1 MNPMNLT
8 NEQMMIAAAGVLA
21 LAFLIAWLL
30 SLRTS
35 ARLRVEN
42 AAAIQRQDA
51 LRVEKEQAVANAQKL
66 HEQDSRNWQEK
77 LRLLNDAHEREKREQ
92 ENRWNE
98 SRKAMVEQFK
108 TLATDTLTERSKQL
122 KQANGEQMDA
132 IIKPLQKQLEG
143 LGKAVA
149 DAREAESKN
158 KASLDAVIREM
169 MKQTQKIGT
178 DAVNLTHALK
188 GDSKKQGDWGEMILE
203 QMLENSGLKRGE
215 HYVIQEEVRD
225 EDNHRLRPDVVVR
238 FPRERS
244 VIIDSKVSLTAYA
257 RYMAADSDAERDA
270 ALKEHVA
277 SVRRHVEELATKDY
291 SRVVQDSIGYVLMF
305 IPNEASYIAAVQ
317 AQPELT
323 NEAYRRRVL
332 IVSPT
337 NLLMA
342 LQLAFNLWQNEA
354 RVQNVEAI
362 FDRAGKLYD
371 KYAEFYTTF
380 QEVGKKLDSA
390 AKSFQG
396 ANNLLHAGPGNFV
409 RQVAMLQEMGA
420 QPKAKSVSTLQEGLA
435 NFESNPTLPLPQKEE
450 QEG

>member
-8 NEQMMIAAAGVLA
+8 HEQMMIAAAGVLA

-35 ARLRVEN
+35 AKLRVEN
-42 AAAIQRQDA
+42 AAAIQKQDA
-51 LRVEKEQAVANAQKL
+51 IRQEMEQAVANARKL
-66 HEQDSRNWQEK
+66 HEQDNRNWQEK
-77 LRLLNDAHEREKREQ
+77 LQLLKNSHEREKLELER
-92 ENRWNE
+92 RWDE
-98 SRKAMVEQFK
+98 GRKAMVDQFK

-122 KQANGEQMDA
+122 KMANNEQMDA
-132 IIKPLQKQLEG
+132 IIKPLKEQLVG

-244 VIIDSKVSLTAYA
+244 VVIDSKVSLTAYA
-257 RYMAADSDAERDA
+257 RHMAADNDAEREA

-277 SVRRHVEELATKDY
+277 SVRKHVDELATKDY

-323 NEAYRRRVL
+323 NEAYRRGVL

-342 LQLAFNLWQNEA
+342 LQLAYNLWQNEA
-354 RVQNVEAI
+354 REQNVEAI
-362 FDRAGKLYD
+362 FKRAGDLYNKFSD
-371 KYAEFYTTF
+371 FYSSF
-380 QEVGKKLDSA
+380 EDVGKKLTDA
-390 AKSFQG
+390 TRAFNQAEDRLCRGK
-396 ANNLLHAGPGNFV
+396 GNFV
-409 RQVAMLQEMGA
+409 RQVDMLREMGA
-420 QPKAKSVSTLQEGLA
+420 RPKQDKLLKTQDEPAEIG
-435 NFESNPTLPLPQKEE
+435 
-450 QEG
+450 

>member
-35 ARLRVEN
+35 AKLRVEN

-92 ENRWNE
+92 ESRWNE

-244 VIIDSKVSLTAYA
+244 VVIDSKVSLTAYA
-257 RYMAADSDAERDA
+257 RYMAADNDAEREA

-277 SVRRHVEELATKDY
+277 SVRKHVDELATKDY

-323 NEAYRRRVL
+323 NEAYRRGVL

-362 FDRAGKLYD
+362 FKRAGDLYNKFSD
-371 KYAEFYTTF
+371 FYSSF
-380 QEVGKKLDSA
+380 EDVGKKLTDA
-390 AKSFQG
+390 TRAFNQAEDRLCRGK
-396 ANNLLHAGPGNFV
+396 GNFV
-409 RQVAMLQEMGA
+409 RQVDMLREMGA
-420 QPKAKSVSTLQEGLA
+420 RPKQDKLLKTQDEPAEI
-435 NFESNPTLPLPQKEE
+435 E
-450 QEG
+450 

>member
-1 MNPMNLT
+1 MTPENLVNLACEHAVT
-8 NEQMMIAAAGVLA
+8 LILGGLA
-21 LAFLIAWLL
+21 LIFLFCWLL
-30 SLRTS
+30 T
-35 ARLRVEN
+35 AVK
-42 AAAIQRQDA
+42 AAQRRA
-51 LRVEKEQAVANAQKL
+51 FM
-66 HEQDSRNWQEK
+66 
-77 LRLLNDAHEREKREQ
+77 ERELQLTRETHARETQ
-92 ENRWNE
+92 ELERRWNE
-98 SRKAMVEQFK
+98 SRKAMVDQFK
-108 TLATDTLTERSKQL
+108 SLAADTLAERGRQL
-122 KQANGEQMDA
+122 KQANNEQMNA
-132 IIKPLQKQLEG
+132 IIKPLQSQLEG
-143 LGKAVA
+143 LGRAVA
-149 DAREAESKN
+149 DARAAEAKN

-225 EDNHRLRPDVVVR
+225 EDNRRLRPDVVVR

-244 VIIDSKVSLTAYA
+244 VVIDSKVSLTAYA
-257 RYMAADSDAERDA
+257 RYMAANSDAERDA

-277 SVRRHVEELATKDY
+277 SVRKHVDELAAKDY

-323 NEAYRRRVL
+323 NEAYRRGVL

-362 FDRAGKLYD
+362 FKRAGDLYNKFSD
-371 KYAEFYTTF
+371 FYSSF
-380 QEVGKKLDSA
+380 EDVGKKLTDA
-390 AKSFQG
+390 TRAFNQAEDRLCRGK
-396 ANNLLHAGPGNFV
+396 GNFV
-409 RQVAMLQEMGA
+409 RQVDMLREMGA
-420 QPKAKSVSTLQEGLA
+420 RPKQDKLLKTQDEPAELE
-435 NFESNPTLPLPQKEE
+435 
-450 QEG
+450 

>member
-8 NEQMMIAAAGVLA
+8 HEQMMIAAAGVLA

-35 ARLRVEN
+35 AKLRVEN
-42 AAAIQRQDA
+42 AAAIQKQDA
-51 LRVEKEQAVANAQKL
+51 IRQEMEQAVANAQKL
-66 HEQDSRNWQEK
+66 HEQDNRNWQEK
-77 LRLLNDAHEREKREQ
+77 LQLLKNSHEREKLELER
-92 ENRWNE
+92 RWNE
-98 SRKAMVEQFK
+98 GRKAMVDQFK
-108 TLATDTLTERSKQL
+108 TLATDTLIERSKQL
-122 KQANGEQMDA
+122 KMANNEQMDA
-132 IIKPLQKQLEG
+132 IIKPLKEQLVG

-169 MKQTQKIGT
+169 MQQTRQIGT

-225 EDNHRLRPDVVVR
+225 ENNRRLRPDVVVR

-257 RYMAADSDAERDA
+257 RYMAADNDAERDA

-277 SVRRHVEELATKDY
+277 SVRKHVDELATKDY

-323 NEAYRRRVL
+323 NEAYRRGVL

-342 LQLAFNLWQNEA
+342 LQLAYNLWQNEA
-354 RVQNVEAI
+354 REQNVEAI
-362 FDRAGKLYD
+362 FKRAGDLYNKFSD
-371 KYAEFYTTF
+371 FYSSF
-380 QEVGKKLDSA
+380 EDVGKKLTDA
-390 AKSFQG
+390 TRAFNQAEDRLCRGK
-396 ANNLLHAGPGNFV
+396 GNFV
-409 RQVAMLQEMGA
+409 RQVDMLREMGA
-420 QPKAKSVSTLQEGLA
+420 RPKQDKLLKTQDEPAEIG
-435 NFESNPTLPLPQKEE
+435 
-450 QEG
+450 

>member
-1 MNPMNLT
+1 MYPMNLT

-35 ARLRVEN
+35 AKLRVEN

-66 HEQDSRNWQEK
+66 HEQDSKNWQEK

-108 TLATDTLTERSKQL
+108 TLATDTLTERSRQL

-257 RYMAADSDAERDA
+257 RYMAANSDTERDA

-277 SVRRHVEELATKDY
+277 SVRKHVDELAAKDY

-323 NEAYRRRVL
+323 NEAYRRGVL

-362 FDRAGKLYD
+362 FKRAGDLYNKFSD
-371 KYAEFYTTF
+371 FYSSF
-380 QEVGKKLDSA
+380 EDVGKKLTDA
-390 AKSFQG
+390 TRAFNQAEDRLCRGK
-396 ANNLLHAGPGNFV
+396 GNFV
-409 RQVAMLQEMGA
+409 RQVDMLREMGA
-420 QPKAKSVSTLQEGLA
+420 RPKPDKLLKTQDEPAELE
-435 NFESNPTLPLPQKEE
+435 
-450 QEG
+450 

>member
-1 MNPMNLT
+1 MTPENLVNLACEHAVT
-8 NEQMMIAAAGVLA
+8 LILGGLA
-21 LAFLIAWLL
+21 LIFLFCWLL
-30 SLRTS
+30 T
-35 ARLRVEN
+35 AVK
-42 AAAIQRQDA
+42 AAQRRA
-51 LRVEKEQAVANAQKL
+51 FM
-66 HEQDSRNWQEK
+66 
-77 LRLLNDAHEREKREQ
+77 ERELQLTRETHARETQ
-92 ENRWNE
+92 ELERRWNE
-98 SRKAMVEQFK
+98 GRKAMVDQFK
-108 TLATDTLTERSKQL
+108 SLAADTLAERGRQL
-122 KQANGEQMDA
+122 KQANNEQMSA
-132 IIKPLQKQLEG
+132 IIKPLQSQLEG
-143 LGKAVA
+143 LGRAVA
-149 DAREAESKN
+149 DARAAEAKN

-244 VIIDSKVSLTAYA
+244 VVIDSKVSLTAYA
-257 RYMAADSDAERDA
+257 RYMAADNDAERDA

-277 SVRRHVEELATKDY
+277 SVRKHVDELATKDY

-323 NEAYRRRVL
+323 NEAYRRGVL

-362 FDRAGKLYD
+362 FKRAGDLYNKFSD
-371 KYAEFYTTF
+371 FYSSF
-380 QEVGKKLDSA
+380 EDVGKKLTDA
-390 AKSFQG
+390 TRAFNQAEDRLCRGK
-396 ANNLLHAGPGNFV
+396 GNFV
-409 RQVAMLQEMGA
+409 RQVDMLREMGA
-420 QPKAKSVSTLQEGLA
+420 RPKQDKLLKTQDEPAELE
-435 NFESNPTLPLPQKEE
+435 
-450 QEG
+450 

>member
-8 NEQMMIAAAGVLA
+8 HEQMMIAAAGVLA

-35 ARLRVEN
+35 AKLRVEN
-42 AAAIQRQDA
+42 AAAIQKQDA
-51 LRVEKEQAVANAQKL
+51 IRQEMEQAVANARKL
-66 HEQDSRNWQEK
+66 HEQDNRNWQEK
-77 LRLLNDAHEREKREQ
+77 LQLLKNSHEREKLELER
-92 ENRWNE
+92 RWDE
-98 SRKAMVEQFK
+98 GRKAMVDQFK
-108 TLATDTLTERSKQL
+108 TLATDTLIERSKQL
-122 KQANGEQMDA
+122 KMANNEQMDA
-132 IIKPLQKQLEG
+132 IIKPLKEQLVG

-169 MKQTQKIGT
+169 MQQTRQIGT

-225 EDNHRLRPDVVVR
+225 ENNRRLRPDVVVR

-257 RYMAADSDAERDA
+257 RHMAADNDAEREA

-277 SVRRHVEELATKDY
+277 SVRKHVDELATKDY
-291 SRVVQDSIGYVLMF
+291 TRVVQDSIGYVLMF

-323 NEAYRRRVL
+323 NEAYRRGVL

-342 LQLAFNLWQNEA
+342 LQLAYNLWQNEA
-354 RVQNVEAI
+354 REQNVEAI
-362 FDRAGKLYD
+362 FKRAGDLYNKFSD
-371 KYAEFYTTF
+371 FYSSF
-380 QEVGKKLDSA
+380 EDVGKKLTDA
-390 AKSFQG
+390 TRAFNQAEDRLCRGK
-396 ANNLLHAGPGNFV
+396 GNFV
-409 RQVAMLQEMGA
+409 RQVDMLREMGA
-420 QPKAKSVSTLQEGLA
+420 RPKQDKLLKTQDEPAEIG
-435 NFESNPTLPLPQKEE
+435 
-450 QEG
+450 

>member
-35 ARLRVEN
+35 AKLRVEN

-92 ENRWNE
+92 ESRWNE

-257 RYMAADSDAERDA
+257 RYMAADNDAERDA

-277 SVRRHVEELATKDY
+277 SVRKHVDELATKDY

-323 NEAYRRRVL
+323 NEAYRRGVL

-362 FDRAGKLYD
+362 FKRAGDLYNKFSD
-371 KYAEFYTTF
+371 FYSSF
-380 QEVGKKLDSA
+380 EDVGKKLTDA
-390 AKSFQG
+390 TRAFNQAEDRLCRGK
-396 ANNLLHAGPGNFV
+396 GNFV
-409 RQVAMLQEMGA
+409 RQVDMLREMGA
-420 QPKAKSVSTLQEGLA
+420 RPKPDKLLKTQDEPAELE
-435 NFESNPTLPLPQKEE
+435 
-450 QEG
+450 

>member
-1 MNPMNLT
+1 MTPENLVNLACEHAVT
-8 NEQMMIAAAGVLA
+8 LILGGLA
-21 LAFLIAWLL
+21 LVFLFCWLL
-30 SLRTS
+30 T
-35 ARLRVEN
+35 AVK
-42 AAAIQRQDA
+42 AAQRRA
-51 LRVEKEQAVANAQKL
+51 FM
-66 HEQDSRNWQEK
+66 
-77 LRLLNDAHEREKREQ
+77 ERELQLTRETHARETQ
-92 ENRWNE
+92 ELERRWNE
-98 SRKAMVEQFK
+98 GRKAMVAQFK
-108 TLATDTLTERSKQL
+108 SLAADTLTERSKQL

-143 LGKAVA
+143 LGRAVA
-149 DAREAESKN
+149 DARAAEAKN

-169 MKQTQKIGT
+169 MQQTQKIGT

-244 VIIDSKVSLTAYA
+244 VVIDSKVSLTAYA
-257 RYMAADSDAERDA
+257 RYMAADNDAERDA

-277 SVRRHVEELATKDY
+277 SVRKHVDELATKDY

-323 NEAYRRRVL
+323 NEAYRRGVL

-362 FDRAGKLYD
+362 FKRAGDLYNKFSD
-371 KYAEFYTTF
+371 FYSSF
-380 QEVGKKLDSA
+380 EDVGKKLTDA
-390 AKSFQG
+390 TRAFNQAEDRLCRGK
-396 ANNLLHAGPGNFV
+396 GNFV
-409 RQVAMLQEMGA
+409 RQVDMLREMGA
-420 QPKAKSVSTLQEGLA
+420 RPKQDKLLKTQDEPAEIG
-435 NFESNPTLPLPQKEE
+435 
-450 QEG
+450 

>member
-1 MNPMNLT
+1 MTPENLVNLACEHAVT
-8 NEQMMIAAAGVLA
+8 LILGGLA
-21 LAFLIAWLL
+21 LVFLFCWILTAVKAAQRRAFM
-30 SLRTS
+30 
-35 ARLRVEN
+35 
-42 AAAIQRQDA
+42 
-51 LRVEKEQAVANAQKL
+51 
-66 HEQDSRNWQEK
+66 
-77 LRLLNDAHEREKREQ
+77 ERELQLTREIHARETQ
-92 ENRWNE
+92 ELERRWNE
-98 SRKAMVEQFK
+98 GRKAMVAQFK
-108 TLATDTLTERSKQL
+108 SLAADTLAERGRQL
-122 KQANGEQMDA
+122 KQANNEQMSA
-132 IIKPLQKQLEG
+132 IIKPLQSQLEG
-143 LGKAVA
+143 LGRAVA
-149 DAREAESKN
+149 DARAAEAKN

-169 MKQTQKIGT
+169 MQQTRQIGT

-244 VIIDSKVSLTAYA
+244 VVIDSKVSLTAYA
-257 RYMAADSDAERDA
+257 RYMAADNDAERDA

-277 SVRRHVEELATKDY
+277 SVRKHVDELAAKDY

-323 NEAYRRRVL
+323 NEAYRRGVL

-362 FDRAGKLYD
+362 FKRAGDLYNKFSD
-371 KYAEFYTTF
+371 FYSSF
-380 QEVGKKLDSA
+380 EDVGKKLTDA
-390 AKSFQG
+390 TRAFNQAEDRLCRGK
-396 ANNLLHAGPGNFV
+396 GNFV
-409 RQVAMLQEMGA
+409 RQVDMLREMGA
-420 QPKAKSVSTLQEGLA
+420 RPKQDKLLKTQDEPAELE
-435 NFESNPTLPLPQKEE
+435 
-450 QEG
+450 

>member
-8 NEQMMIAAAGVLA
+8 HEQMMIAAAGVLA

-35 ARLRVEN
+35 AKLRVEN
-42 AAAIQRQDA
+42 AAAIQKQDA
-51 LRVEKEQAVANAQKL
+51 IRQEMEQAVANAQKL
-66 HEQDSRNWQEK
+66 HEQDNRNWQEK
-77 LRLLNDAHEREKREQ
+77 LQLLKSSHEREKLELER
-92 ENRWNE
+92 RWNE
-98 SRKAMVEQFK
+98 GRKAMVEQFK
-108 TLATDTLTERSKQL
+108 TLATDTLIERSKQL
-122 KQANGEQMDA
+122 KMANNEQMDA
-132 IIKPLQKQLEG
+132 IIKPLKEQLVG

-169 MKQTQKIGT
+169 MQQTRQIGT

-203 QMLENSGLKRGE
+203 QMMENSGLKRGE

-225 EDNHRLRPDVVVR
+225 ENNRRLRPDVVVR

-257 RYMAADSDAERDA
+257 RHMAADNDAERDA

-277 SVRRHVEELATKDY
+277 SVRKHVDELATKDY

-323 NEAYRRRVL
+323 NEAYRRGVL

-342 LQLAFNLWQNEA
+342 LQLAYNLWQNEA
-354 RVQNVEAI
+354 REQNVEAI
-362 FDRAGKLYD
+362 FKRAGDLYNKFSD
-371 KYAEFYTTF
+371 FYSSF
-380 QEVGKKLDSA
+380 EDVGKKLTDA
-390 AKSFQG
+390 TRAFNQAEDRLCRGK
-396 ANNLLHAGPGNFV
+396 GNFV
-409 RQVAMLQEMGA
+409 RQVDMLREMGA
-420 QPKAKSVSTLQEGLA
+420 RPKQDKLLKTQDE
-435 NFESNPTLPLPQKEE
+435 PTEI
-450 QEG
+450 G

>member
-8 NEQMMIAAAGVLA
+8 HEQMMIAAAGVLA

-35 ARLRVEN
+35 AKLRVEN
-42 AAAIQRQDA
+42 AAAIQKQDA
-51 LRVEKEQAVANAQKL
+51 IRQEMEQAVANAQKL
-66 HEQDSRNWQEK
+66 HEQDNRNWQEK
-77 LRLLNDAHEREKREQ
+77 LQLLKNSHEREKLELER
-92 ENRWNE
+92 RWNE
-98 SRKAMVEQFK
+98 GRKAMVDQFK
-108 TLATDTLTERSKQL
+108 TLATDTLIERSKQL
-122 KQANGEQMDA
+122 KMANNEQMDA
-132 IIKPLQKQLEG
+132 IIKPLKEQLVG

-169 MKQTQKIGT
+169 MQQTRQIGT

-244 VIIDSKVSLTAYA
+244 VVIDSKVSLTAYA
-257 RYMAADSDAERDA
+257 RYMAADNDAERDA

-277 SVRRHVEELATKDY
+277 SVRKHVDELATKDY

-323 NEAYRRRVL
+323 NEAYRRGVL

-342 LQLAFNLWQNEA
+342 LQLAYNLWQNEA
-354 RVQNVEAI
+354 REQNVEAI
-362 FDRAGKLYD
+362 FKRAGDLYNKFSD
-371 KYAEFYTTF
+371 FYSSF
-380 QEVGKKLDSA
+380 EDVGKKLTDA
-390 AKSFQG
+390 TRAFNQAEDRLCRGK
-396 ANNLLHAGPGNFV
+396 GNFV
-409 RQVAMLQEMGA
+409 RQVDMLREMGA
-420 QPKAKSVSTLQEGLA
+420 RPKQDKLLKTQDEPAEIG
-435 NFESNPTLPLPQKEE
+435 
-450 QEG
+450 

>member
-35 ARLRVEN
+35 AKLRVEN
-42 AAAIQRQDA
+42 AAAIQKQDA

-66 HEQDSRNWQEK
+66 HEQDSKNWQEK

-92 ENRWNE
+92 ESRWNE

-244 VIIDSKVSLTAYA
+244 VVIDSKVSLTAYA
-257 RYMAADSDAERDA
+257 RHMAADSDAEREA

-277 SVRRHVEELATKDY
+277 SVRKHVDELATKDY

-323 NEAYRRRVL
+323 NEAYRRGVL

-362 FDRAGKLYD
+362 FKRAGDLYNKFSD
-371 KYAEFYTTF
+371 FYSSF
-380 QEVGKKLDSA
+380 EDVGKKLTDA
-390 AKSFQG
+390 TRAFNQAEDRLCRGK
-396 ANNLLHAGPGNFV
+396 GNFV
-409 RQVAMLQEMGA
+409 RQVDMLREMGA
-420 QPKAKSVSTLQEGLA
+420 RPKQDKLLKTQDEPAELE
-435 NFESNPTLPLPQKEE
+435 
-450 QEG
+450 

>member
-35 ARLRVEN
+35 AKLRVEN
-42 AAAIQRQDA
+42 AAAIQKQDA

-143 LGKAVA
+143 LGRAVA
-149 DAREAESKN
+149 DARAAEAKN

-169 MKQTQKIGT
+169 MQQTQKIGT

-244 VIIDSKVSLTAYA
+244 VVIDSKVSLTAYA
-257 RYMAADSDAERDA
+257 RYMAADNDAERDA

-277 SVRRHVEELATKDY
+277 SVRKHVDELATKDY

-323 NEAYRRRVL
+323 NEAYRRGVL

-362 FDRAGKLYD
+362 FKRAGDLYNKFSD
-371 KYAEFYTTF
+371 FYSSF
-380 QEVGKKLDSA
+380 EDVGKKLTDA
-390 AKSFQG
+390 TRAFNQAEDRLCRGK
-396 ANNLLHAGPGNFV
+396 GNFV
-409 RQVAMLQEMGA
+409 RQVDMLREMGA
-420 QPKAKSVSTLQEGLA
+420 RPKQDKLLKTQDEPAEIG
-435 NFESNPTLPLPQKEE
+435 
-450 QEG
+450 

>member
-8 NEQMMIAAAGVLA
+8 HEQMMIAAAGVLA

-35 ARLRVEN
+35 AKLRVEN
-42 AAAIQRQDA
+42 AAAIQKQDA
-51 LRVEKEQAVANAQKL
+51 IRQEMEQAVANARKL
-66 HEQDSRNWQEK
+66 HEQDNRNWQEK
-77 LRLLNDAHEREKREQ
+77 LQLLKNSHEREKLELER
-92 ENRWNE
+92 RWDE
-98 SRKAMVEQFK
+98 GRKAMVDQFK
-108 TLATDTLTERSKQL
+108 TLATDTLIERSKQL
-122 KQANGEQMDA
+122 KMANNEQMDA
-132 IIKPLQKQLEG
+132 IIKPLKEQLVG

-169 MKQTQKIGT
+169 MQQTRQIGT

-225 EDNHRLRPDVVVR
+225 ENNRRLRPDVVVR

-257 RYMAADSDAERDA
+257 RHMAADNDAEREA

-277 SVRRHVEELATKDY
+277 SVRKHVEELAAKDY
-291 SRVVQDSIGYVLMF
+291 TRVVQDSIGYVLMF

-323 NEAYRRRVL
+323 NEAYRRGVL

-342 LQLAFNLWQNEA
+342 LQLAYNLWQNEA
-354 RVQNVEAI
+354 REQNVEAI
-362 FDRAGKLYD
+362 FKRAGDLYNKFSD
-371 KYAEFYTTF
+371 FYSSF
-380 QEVGKKLDSA
+380 EDVGKKLTDA
-390 AKSFQG
+390 TRAFNQAEDRLCRGK
-396 ANNLLHAGPGNFV
+396 GNFV
-409 RQVAMLQEMGA
+409 RQVDMLREMGA
-420 QPKAKSVSTLQEGLA
+420 RPKQEKLLKTQDEPAEIG
-435 NFESNPTLPLPQKEE
+435 
-450 QEG
+450 

>member
-8 NEQMMIAAAGVLA
+8 HEQMMIAAAGVLA

-35 ARLRVEN
+35 AKLRVEN
-42 AAAIQRQDA
+42 AAAIQKQDA
-51 LRVEKEQAVANAQKL
+51 IRQEMEQAVANARKL
-66 HEQDSRNWQEK
+66 HEQDNRNWQEK
-77 LRLLNDAHEREKREQ
+77 LQLLKNSHEREKLELER
-92 ENRWNE
+92 RWNE
-98 SRKAMVEQFK
+98 GRKAMVDQFK
-108 TLATDTLTERSKQL
+108 TLATDTLIERSKQL
-122 KQANGEQMDA
+122 KMANNEQMDA
-132 IIKPLQKQLEG
+132 IIKPLKEQLVG

-169 MKQTQKIGT
+169 MQQTRQIGT

-225 EDNHRLRPDVVVR
+225 ENNRRLRPDVVVR

-244 VIIDSKVSLTAYA
+244 VIIDSKVSLTAYT
-257 RYMAADSDAERDA
+257 RHMAADNDAEREA

-277 SVRRHVEELATKDY
+277 SVRKHVEELAAKDY
-291 SRVVQDSIGYVLMF
+291 TRVVQDSIGYVLMF

-323 NEAYRRRVL
+323 NEAYRRGVL

-342 LQLAFNLWQNEA
+342 LQLAYNLWQNEA
-354 RVQNVEAI
+354 REQNVEAI
-362 FDRAGKLYD
+362 FKRAGDLYNKFSD
-371 KYAEFYTTF
+371 FYSSF
-380 QEVGKKLDSA
+380 EDVGKKLTDA
-390 AKSFQG
+390 TRAFNQAEDRLCRGK
-396 ANNLLHAGPGNFV
+396 GNFV
-409 RQVAMLQEMGA
+409 RQVDMLREMGA
-420 QPKAKSVSTLQEGLA
+420 RPKQDKLLKTQDEPAEI
-435 NFESNPTLPLPQKEE
+435 E
-450 QEG
+450 

>member
-1 MNPMNLT
+1 MTPENLVNLACEHAVT
-8 NEQMMIAAAGVLA
+8 LILGGLA
-21 LAFLIAWLL
+21 LIFLFCWLL
-30 SLRTS
+30 T
-35 ARLRVEN
+35 AVK
-42 AAAIQRQDA
+42 AAQRRA
-51 LRVEKEQAVANAQKL
+51 FM
-66 HEQDSRNWQEK
+66 
-77 LRLLNDAHEREKREQ
+77 ERELQLTRETHARETQ
-92 ENRWNE
+92 ELERRWNE
-98 SRKAMVEQFK
+98 GRKAMVDQFK
-108 TLATDTLTERSKQL
+108 SLAADTLAERGRQL
-122 KQANGEQMDA
+122 KQANNEQMSA
-132 IIKPLQKQLEG
+132 IIKPLQSQLEG
-143 LGKAVA
+143 LGRAVA
-149 DAREAESKN
+149 DARAAEAKN

-169 MKQTQKIGT
+169 MQQTQKIGA

-225 EDNHRLRPDVVVR
+225 ENNRRLRPDVVVR

-244 VIIDSKVSLTAYA
+244 VVIDSKVSLTAYA
-257 RYMAADSDAERDA
+257 RYMAADNDAERDA

-277 SVRRHVEELATKDY
+277 SVRKHVDELAAKDY

-323 NEAYRRRVL
+323 NEAYRRGVL

-362 FDRAGKLYD
+362 FKRAGDLYNKFSD
-371 KYAEFYTTF
+371 FYSSF
-380 QEVGKKLDSA
+380 EDVGKKLTDA
-390 AKSFQG
+390 TRAFNQAEDRLCRGK
-396 ANNLLHAGPGNFV
+396 GNFV
-409 RQVAMLQEMGA
+409 RQVDMLREMGA
-420 QPKAKSVSTLQEGLA
+420 RPKQDKLLKTQDEPAELE
-435 NFESNPTLPLPQKEE
+435 
-450 QEG
+450 

>member
-1 MNPMNLT
+1 MTPENLVNLACEHAVT
-8 NEQMMIAAAGVLA
+8 LILGGLA
-21 LAFLIAWLL
+21 LIFLFCWILTAVKAAQRRAFMERDLQLT
-30 SLRTS
+30 RETH
-35 ARLRVEN
+35 ARET
-42 AAAIQRQDA
+42 
-51 LRVEKEQAVANAQKL
+51 
-66 HEQDSRNWQEK
+66 QE
-77 LRLLNDAHEREKREQ
+77 LER
-92 ENRWNE
+92 RWNE
-98 SRKAMVEQFK
+98 GRKAMVAQFK
-108 TLATDTLTERSKQL
+108 SLAADTLAERGRQL
-122 KQANGEQMDA
+122 KQANNEQMNA
-132 IIKPLQKQLEG
+132 IIKPLQSQLEG
-143 LGKAVA
+143 LGRAVA
-149 DAREAESKN
+149 DARAAEAKN

-169 MKQTQKIGT
+169 MQQTQKIGT

-225 EDNHRLRPDVVVR
+225 EDNLRLRPDVVVR

-244 VIIDSKVSLTAYA
+244 VVIDSKVSLTAYA
-257 RYMAADSDAERDA
+257 RYMAADNDAERDA

-277 SVRRHVEELATKDY
+277 SVRKHVDELATKDY

-323 NEAYRRRVL
+323 NEAYRRGVL

-362 FDRAGKLYD
+362 FKRAGDLYNKFSD
-371 KYAEFYTTF
+371 FYSSF
-380 QEVGKKLDSA
+380 EDVGKKLTDA
-390 AKSFQG
+390 TRAFNQAEDRLCRGK
-396 ANNLLHAGPGNFV
+396 GNFV
-409 RQVAMLQEMGA
+409 RQVDMLREMGA
-420 QPKAKSVSTLQEGLA
+420 RPKPDKLLKTQDEPAELE
-435 NFESNPTLPLPQKEE
+435 
-450 QEG
+450 

>member
-35 ARLRVEN
+35 AKLRVEN
-42 AAAIQRQDA
+42 AAAIQKQDA

-244 VIIDSKVSLTAYA
+244 VVIDSKVSLTAYA
-257 RYMAADSDAERDA
+257 RYMAADNDAERDA
-270 ALKEHVA
+270 VLKEHVA
-277 SVRRHVEELATKDY
+277 SVRKHVDELATKDY

-323 NEAYRRRVL
+323 NEAYRRGVL

-362 FDRAGKLYD
+362 FKRAGDLYNKFSD
-371 KYAEFYTTF
+371 FYSSF
-380 QEVGKKLDSA
+380 EDVGKKLSDA
-390 AKSFQG
+390 TRAFNQAEDRLCRGK
-396 ANNLLHAGPGNFV
+396 GNFV
-409 RQVAMLQEMGA
+409 RQVDMLREMGA
-420 QPKAKSVSTLQEGLA
+420 RPKQDKLLKTQDEPAEI
-435 NFESNPTLPLPQKEE
+435 E
-450 QEG
+450 

>member
-1 MNPMNLT
+1 MTPENLVNLACEHAVT
-8 NEQMMIAAAGVLA
+8 LILGGLA
-21 LAFLIAWLL
+21 LIFLFCWLL
-30 SLRTS
+30 T
-35 ARLRVEN
+35 AVK
-42 AAAIQRQDA
+42 AAQRRA
-51 LRVEKEQAVANAQKL
+51 FM
-66 HEQDSRNWQEK
+66 
-77 LRLLNDAHEREKREQ
+77 ERELQLTRETHARETQ
-92 ENRWNE
+92 ELERRWNE
-98 SRKAMVEQFK
+98 GRKAMVAQFK
-108 TLATDTLTERSKQL
+108 SLAADTLAERGRQL
-122 KQANGEQMDA
+122 KQANNEQMSA
-132 IIKPLQKQLEG
+132 IIKPLQSQLEG
-143 LGKAVA
+143 LGRAVA
-149 DAREAESKN
+149 DARAAEAKN

-169 MKQTQKIGT
+169 MQQTRQIGA

-225 EDNHRLRPDVVVR
+225 ENNRRLRPDVVVR

-244 VIIDSKVSLTAYA
+244 VVIDSKVSLTAYA
-257 RYMAADSDAERDA
+257 RYMAADNDTERDA

-371 KYAEFYTTF
+371 KYAEFYATF

-435 NFESNPTLPLPQKEE
+435 NLESNPTLPLPQKEE

>member
-8 NEQMMIAAAGVLA
+8 HEQMMIAAAGVLA

-35 ARLRVEN
+35 AKLRVEN
-42 AAAIQRQDA
+42 AAAIQKQDA
-51 LRVEKEQAVANAQKL
+51 IRQEMEQAVANARKL
-66 HEQDSRNWQEK
+66 HEQDNRNWQEK
-77 LRLLNDAHEREKREQ
+77 LQLLKNSHEREKLELER
-92 ENRWNE
+92 RWNE
-98 SRKAMVEQFK
+98 GRKAMVDQFK
-108 TLATDTLTERSKQL
+108 TLATDTLIERSKQL
-122 KQANGEQMDA
+122 KMANNEQMDA
-132 IIKPLQKQLEG
+132 IIKPLKEQLVG

-169 MKQTQKIGT
+169 MQQTRQIGT

-225 EDNHRLRPDVVVR
+225 EDNRRLRPDVVVR

-257 RYMAADSDAERDA
+257 RYMAADNDAERDA

-277 SVRRHVEELATKDY
+277 SVRKHVDELATKDY

-323 NEAYRRRVL
+323 NEAYRRGVL

-342 LQLAFNLWQNEA
+342 LQLAYNLWQNEA
-354 RVQNVEAI
+354 REQNVEAI
-362 FDRAGKLYD
+362 FKRAGDLYNKFSD
-371 KYAEFYTTF
+371 FYSSF
-380 QEVGKKLDSA
+380 EDVGKKLTDA
-390 AKSFQG
+390 TRAFNQAEDRLCRGK
-396 ANNLLHAGPGNFV
+396 GNFV
-409 RQVAMLQEMGA
+409 RQVDMLREMGA
-420 QPKAKSVSTLQEGLA
+420 RPKQDKLLKTQDEPAEIG
-435 NFESNPTLPLPQKEE
+435 
-450 QEG
+450 

>member
-8 NEQMMIAAAGVLA
+8 HEQMMIAAAGVLA

-35 ARLRVEN
+35 AKLRVEN
-42 AAAIQRQDA
+42 AAAIQKQDA
-51 LRVEKEQAVANAQKL
+51 IRQEMEQAVANARKL
-66 HEQDSRNWQEK
+66 HEQDNRNWQEK
-77 LRLLNDAHEREKREQ
+77 LQLLKNSHEREKLELER
-92 ENRWNE
+92 RWNE
-98 SRKAMVEQFK
+98 GRKAMVDQFK
-108 TLATDTLTERSKQL
+108 TLATDTLIERSKQL
-122 KQANGEQMDA
+122 KMANNEQMDA
-132 IIKPLQKQLEG
+132 IIKPLKEQLVG

-169 MKQTQKIGT
+169 MQQTRQIGT

-225 EDNHRLRPDVVVR
+225 ENNRRLRPDVVVR

-257 RYMAADSDAERDA
+257 RYMAADNDAEREA

-277 SVRRHVEELATKDY
+277 SVRKHVEELAAKDY
-291 SRVVQDSIGYVLMF
+291 TRVVQDSIGYVLMF

-323 NEAYRRRVL
+323 NEAYRRGVL

-342 LQLAFNLWQNEA
+342 LQLAYNLWQNEA
-354 RVQNVEAI
+354 REQNVEAI
-362 FDRAGKLYD
+362 FKRAGDLYNKFSD
-371 KYAEFYTTF
+371 FYSSF
-380 QEVGKKLDSA
+380 EDVGKKLTDA
-390 AKSFQG
+390 TRAFNQAEDRLCRGK
-396 ANNLLHAGPGNFV
+396 GNFV
-409 RQVAMLQEMGA
+409 RQVDMLREMGA
-420 QPKAKSVSTLQEGLA
+420 RPKQDKLLKTQDEPAEIG
-435 NFESNPTLPLPQKEE
+435 
-450 QEG
+450 

>member
-1 MNPMNLT
+1 MDPMNLT
-8 NEQMMIAAAGVLA
+8 HEQMMIAAAGVLA

-35 ARLRVEN
+35 AKLRVEN
-42 AAAIQRQDA
+42 AAAIQKQDA
-51 LRVEKEQAVANAQKL
+51 IRQEMEQAVANAQKL
-66 HEQDSRNWQEK
+66 HEQDNRNWQEK
-77 LRLLNDAHEREKREQ
+77 LQLLKSSHEREKLELER
-92 ENRWNE
+92 RWNE
-98 SRKAMVEQFK
+98 GRKAMVDQFK
-108 TLATDTLTERSKQL
+108 TLATDTLIERSKQL
-122 KQANGEQMDA
+122 KMANNEQMDA
-132 IIKPLQKQLEG
+132 IIKPLKEQLVG

-169 MKQTQKIGT
+169 MQQTRQIGA

-257 RYMAADSDAERDA
+257 RYMAADNDAERDA

-277 SVRRHVEELATKDY
+277 SVRKHVDELAAKDY
-291 SRVVQDSIGYVLMF
+291 TRVVQDSIGYVLMF

-323 NEAYRRRVL
+323 NEAYRRGVL

-342 LQLAFNLWQNEA
+342 LQLAYNLWQNEA
-354 RVQNVEAI
+354 REQNVEAI
-362 FDRAGKLYD
+362 FKRAGDLYNKFSD
-371 KYAEFYTTF
+371 FYSSF
-380 QEVGKKLDSA
+380 EDVGKKLSDA
-390 AKSFQG
+390 TRAFNQAEDRLCRGK
-396 ANNLLHAGPGNFV
+396 GNFV
-409 RQVAMLQEMGA
+409 RQVDMLREMGA
-420 QPKAKSVSTLQEGLA
+420 RPKQDKLLKTQDEPAEIG
-435 NFESNPTLPLPQKEE
+435 
-450 QEG
+450 

>member
-1 MNPMNLT
+1 MTPENLVNLACEHAVT
-8 NEQMMIAAAGVLA
+8 LILGGLA
-21 LAFLIAWLL
+21 LVFLFCWLL
-30 SLRTS
+30 T
-35 ARLRVEN
+35 AVK
-42 AAAIQRQDA
+42 AAQRRA
-51 LRVEKEQAVANAQKL
+51 FM
-66 HEQDSRNWQEK
+66 
-77 LRLLNDAHEREKREQ
+77 ERELQLTRETHARETQ
-92 ENRWNE
+92 ELERRWNE
-98 SRKAMVEQFK
+98 GRKAMVAQFK
-108 TLATDTLTERSKQL
+108 SLAADTLAERGRQL
-122 KQANGEQMDA
+122 KQANNEQMSA
-132 IIKPLQKQLEG
+132 IIKPLQSQLEG
-143 LGKAVA
+143 LGRAVA
-149 DAREAESKN
+149 DARAAEAKN

-225 EDNHRLRPDVVVR
+225 ENNRRLRPDVVVR

-244 VIIDSKVSLTAYA
+244 VVIDSKVSLTAYA
-257 RYMAADSDAERDA
+257 RYMAADNDDEREA

-277 SVRRHVEELATKDY
+277 SVRKHVDELAAKDY

-323 NEAYRRRVL
+323 NEAYRRGVL

-362 FDRAGKLYD
+362 FKRAGDLYNKFSD
-371 KYAEFYTTF
+371 FYSSF
-380 QEVGKKLDSA
+380 EDVGKKLTDA
-390 AKSFQG
+390 TRAFNQAEDRLCRGK
-396 ANNLLHAGPGNFV
+396 GNFV
-409 RQVAMLQEMGA
+409 RQVDMLREMGA
-420 QPKAKSVSTLQEGLA
+420 RPKQDKLLKTQDEPAEI
-435 NFESNPTLPLPQKEE
+435 E
-450 QEG
+450 

>member
-1 MNPMNLT
+1 MTPENLV
-8 NEQMMIAAAGVLA
+8 NLACEHAAILILGGLA
-21 LAFLIAWLL
+21 LIFLFCWILTAVKAAQRRAFM
-30 SLRTS
+30 
-35 ARLRVEN
+35 
-42 AAAIQRQDA
+42 
-51 LRVEKEQAVANAQKL
+51 
-66 HEQDSRNWQEK
+66 
-77 LRLLNDAHEREKREQ
+77 ERELQLTRETHARETQ
-92 ENRWNE
+92 ELERRWNE
-98 SRKAMVEQFK
+98 GRKAMVAQFK
-108 TLATDTLTERSKQL
+108 SLAADTLAERGRQL
-122 KQANGEQMDA
+122 KQANNEQMSA
-132 IIKPLQKQLEG
+132 IIKPLQSQLEG
-143 LGKAVA
+143 LGRAVA
-149 DAREAESKN
+149 DARAAEAKN

-169 MKQTQKIGT
+169 MKQTQKIGA

-225 EDNHRLRPDVVVR
+225 EDNRRLRPDVVVR

-257 RYMAADSDAERDA
+257 RYMAADNDAEREA

-277 SVRRHVEELATKDY
+277 SVRKHVDELATKDY

-323 NEAYRRRVL
+323 NEAYRRGVL

-362 FDRAGKLYD
+362 FKRAGDLYNKFSD
-371 KYAEFYTTF
+371 FYSSF
-380 QEVGKKLDSA
+380 EDVGKKLTDTTRA
-390 AKSFQG
+390 FNQAEDRLCRGK
-396 ANNLLHAGPGNFV
+396 GNFV
-409 RQVAMLQEMGA
+409 RQVDMLREMGA
-420 QPKAKSVSTLQEGLA
+420 RPKPDKLLKTQDEPAELE
-435 NFESNPTLPLPQKEE
+435 
-450 QEG
+450 

>member
-35 ARLRVEN
+35 AKLRVEN

-244 VIIDSKVSLTAYA
+244 VVIDSKVSLTAYA
-257 RYMAADSDAERDA
+257 RYMAADNDAERDA

-277 SVRRHVEELATKDY
+277 SVRKHVDELATKDY

-323 NEAYRRRVL
+323 NEAYRRGVL

-362 FDRAGKLYD
+362 FKRAGDLYNKFSD
-371 KYAEFYTTF
+371 FYSSF
-380 QEVGKKLDSA
+380 EDVGKKLTDA
-390 AKSFQG
+390 TRAFNQAEDRLCRGK
-396 ANNLLHAGPGNFV
+396 GNFV
-409 RQVAMLQEMGA
+409 RQVDMLREMGA
-420 QPKAKSVSTLQEGLA
+420 RPKQDKLLKTQDEPAEI
-435 NFESNPTLPLPQKEE
+435 E
-450 QEG
+450 

>member
-8 NEQMMIAAAGVLA
+8 HEQMMIAAAGVLA

-35 ARLRVEN
+35 AKLRVEN
-42 AAAIQRQDA
+42 AAAIQKQDA
-51 LRVEKEQAVANAQKL
+51 IRQEMEQAVAHARKL
-66 HEQDSRNWQEK
+66 HEQDNRNWQEK
-77 LRLLNDAHEREKREQ
+77 LQLLKNSHEREKLELER
-92 ENRWNE
+92 RWDE
-98 SRKAMVEQFK
+98 GRKAMVDQFK
-108 TLATDTLTERSKQL
+108 TLASDTLIERSKQL
-122 KQANGEQMDA
+122 KMANNEQMDA
-132 IIKPLQKQLEG
+132 IIKPLKEQLVG

-169 MKQTQKIGT
+169 MQQTRQIGT

-225 EDNHRLRPDVVVR
+225 ENNRRLRPDVVVR

-257 RYMAADSDAERDA
+257 RHMAADNDAEREA

-277 SVRRHVEELATKDY
+277 SVRKHVDELAAKDY
-291 SRVVQDSIGYVLMF
+291 TRVVQDSIGYVLMF

-323 NEAYRRRVL
+323 NEAYRRGVL

-342 LQLAFNLWQNEA
+342 LQLAYNLWQNEA
-354 RVQNVEAI
+354 REQNVEAI
-362 FDRAGKLYD
+362 FKRAGDLYNKFSD
-371 KYAEFYTTF
+371 FYSSF
-380 QEVGKKLDSA
+380 EDVGKKLTDA
-390 AKSFQG
+390 TRAFNQAEDRLCRGK
-396 ANNLLHAGPGNFV
+396 GNFV
-409 RQVAMLQEMGA
+409 RQVDMLREMGA
-420 QPKAKSVSTLQEGLA
+420 RPKQDKLLKTQDEPAEI
-435 NFESNPTLPLPQKEE
+435 E
-450 QEG
+450 

>member
-1 MNPMNLT
+1 MTPENLVNLACEHAVT
-8 NEQMMIAAAGVLA
+8 LILGGLA
-21 LAFLIAWLL
+21 LIFLFCWLL
-30 SLRTS
+30 T
-35 ARLRVEN
+35 AVK
-42 AAAIQRQDA
+42 AAQRRA
-51 LRVEKEQAVANAQKL
+51 FM
-66 HEQDSRNWQEK
+66 
-77 LRLLNDAHEREKREQ
+77 ERELQLTRETHARETQ
-92 ENRWNE
+92 ELERRWNE
-98 SRKAMVEQFK
+98 GRKAMVAQFK
-108 TLATDTLTERSKQL
+108 SLAADTLAERGRQL
-122 KQANGEQMDA
+122 KQANNEQMSA
-132 IIKPLQKQLEG
+132 IIKPLQSQLEG
-143 LGKAVA
+143 LGRAVA
-149 DAREAESKN
+149 DARAAEAKN

-169 MKQTQKIGT
+169 MKQTRQIGT

-225 EDNHRLRPDVVVR
+225 ENNHRLRPDVVVR

-244 VIIDSKVSLTAYA
+244 VVIDSKVSLTAYA
-257 RYMAADSDAERDA
+257 RYMAADNDAERDA

-277 SVRRHVEELATKDY
+277 SVRKHVEELAAKDY

-323 NEAYRRRVL
+323 NEAYRRGVL

-362 FDRAGKLYD
+362 FKRAGDLYNKFSD
-371 KYAEFYTTF
+371 FYSSF
-380 QEVGKKLDSA
+380 EDVGKKLTDA
-390 AKSFQG
+390 TRAFNQAEDRLCRGK
-396 ANNLLHAGPGNFV
+396 GNFV
-409 RQVAMLQEMGA
+409 RQVDMLREMGA
-420 QPKAKSVSTLQEGLA
+420 RPKQDKLLKTQDEPAEIG
-435 NFESNPTLPLPQKEE
+435 
-450 QEG
+450 

>member
-35 ARLRVEN
+35 AKLRVEN

-92 ENRWNE
+92 ESRWNE

-257 RYMAADSDAERDA
+257 RYMAADNDAEREA

-277 SVRRHVEELATKDY
+277 SVRKHVDELAAKDY

-323 NEAYRRRVL
+323 NEAYRRGVL

-362 FDRAGKLYD
+362 FKRAGDLYNKFSD
-371 KYAEFYTTF
+371 FYSSF
-380 QEVGKKLDSA
+380 EDVGKKLTDA
-390 AKSFQG
+390 TRAFNQAEDRLCRGK
-396 ANNLLHAGPGNFV
+396 GNFV
-409 RQVAMLQEMGA
+409 RQVDMLREMGA
-420 QPKAKSVSTLQEGLA
+420 RPKQDKLLKTQDEPAELE
-435 NFESNPTLPLPQKEE
+435 
-450 QEG
+450 

>member
-35 ARLRVEN
+35 AKLRVEN

-51 LRVEKEQAVANAQKL
+51 LREEKEQAVANAQKL
-66 HEQDSRNWQEK
+66 HEQDSKNWQEK

-244 VIIDSKVSLTAYA
+244 VVIDSKVSLTAYA
-257 RYMAADSDAERDA
+257 RYMAADNDAEREA

-277 SVRRHVEELATKDY
+277 SVRKHVDELAAKDY

-323 NEAYRRRVL
+323 NEAYRRGVL

-362 FDRAGKLYD
+362 FKRAGDLYNKFSD
-371 KYAEFYTTF
+371 FYSSF
-380 QEVGKKLDSA
+380 EDVGKKLTDA
-390 AKSFQG
+390 TRAFNQAEDRLCRGK
-396 ANNLLHAGPGNFV
+396 GNFV
-409 RQVAMLQEMGA
+409 RQVDMLREMGA
-420 QPKAKSVSTLQEGLA
+420 RPKQDKLLKTQDEPAEI
-435 NFESNPTLPLPQKEE
+435 E
-450 QEG
+450 

>member
-8 NEQMMIAAAGVLA
+8 HEQMMIAAAGVLA

-35 ARLRVEN
+35 AKLRVEN
-42 AAAIQRQDA
+42 AAAIQKQDA
-51 LRVEKEQAVANAQKL
+51 IRQEMEQAVSNAQKL
-66 HEQDSRNWQEK
+66 HEQDNRNWQEK
-77 LRLLNDAHEREKREQ
+77 LQLLKNSHEHEKLELER
-92 ENRWNE
+92 RWNE
-98 SRKAMVEQFK
+98 GRKAMVDQFK
-108 TLATDTLTERSKQL
+108 TLATDTLIERSKQL
-122 KQANGEQMDA
+122 KMANSEQMDA
-132 IIKPLQKQLEG
+132 IIKPLKEQLVG

-169 MKQTQKIGT
+169 MQQTRQIGT

-225 EDNHRLRPDVVVR
+225 ENNRRLRPDVVVR

-257 RYMAADSDAERDA
+257 RYMAADNDAEREA

-277 SVRRHVEELATKDY
+277 SVRKHVEELAAKDY
-291 SRVVQDSIGYVLMF
+291 TRVVQDSIGYVLMF

-323 NEAYRRRVL
+323 NEAYRRGVL

-342 LQLAFNLWQNEA
+342 LQLAYNLWQNEA
-354 RVQNVEAI
+354 REQNVEAI
-362 FDRAGKLYD
+362 FKRAGDLYNKFSD
-371 KYAEFYTTF
+371 FYSSF
-380 QEVGKKLDSA
+380 EDVGKKLMDA
-390 AKSFQG
+390 TRAFNQAEDRLCRGK
-396 ANNLLHAGPGNFV
+396 GNFV
-409 RQVAMLQEMGA
+409 RQVDMLREMGA
-420 QPKAKSVSTLQEGLA
+420 RPKQDKLLKTQDEPVEIG
-435 NFESNPTLPLPQKEE
+435 
-450 QEG
+450 